1 MEKGWLPTSVFL
13 GFPGGSADKES
24 ACSARD
30 LGSIPGLGRSPGGG
44 HGNPLQYSCLENP
57 RGQRSLAGYSSWDCK
72 ESDMTE
78 RLSTAQTVVTDG
90 PPKQRSVSLGMVSK
104 PVFFKNILFV
114 CIFIYL
120 TVLGL
125 SCSMWGLVP

>member
-1 MEKGWLPTSVFL
+1 
-13 GFPGGSADKES
+13 
-24 ACSARD
+24 
-30 LGSIPGLGRSPGGG
+30 
-44 HGNPLQYSCLENP
+44 
-57 RGQRSLAGYSSWDCK
+57 
-72 ESDMTE
+72 MTE
-78 RLSTAQTVVTDG
+78 RLSTAQTIVTDG